1 MNPVSGSRGF
11 TLLEVMLAT
20 LILGLVMAML
30 TLSLS
35 GSLRVIDRT
44 GARDALYRRARIVF
58 ERVGEDLAGAVLT
71 GDGEFSGVSGN
82 ELDGEK
88 TVLLAFTSQAHVDFT
103 GSGTDGVLARIR
115 YSLVRDPENSG
126 GLLLLR
132 TDQVAVPESGEPAA
146 GTDLL
151 LCDRLSAVRF
161 AYLDRDG
168 NERDHWRTGI
178 RQPPVRTGRQPAL
191 PAAVSLTLEFT
202 GSGQD
207 APGQAEAAEPALRLS
222 TTFVLPTALIRPG
235 EGNGA

>member
-58 ERVGEDLAGAVLT
+58 ERIGEDLAGAVLT
-71 GDGEFSGVSGN
+71 GDGEFSGVSGGEVN
-82 ELDGEK
+82 GEK
-88 TVLLAFTSQAHVDFT
+88 TTLLAFTSQAHVDFT
-103 GSGTDGVLARIR
+103 GSTTGGGLARIR

-126 GLLLLR
+126 RLLLLR
-132 TDQVAVPESGEPAA
+132 SDRIAVPESGEPAA
-146 GTDLL
+146 GPDLL
-151 LCDRLSAVRF
+151 LCDRLSAVRV
-161 AYLDRDG
+161 AYLDRNG
-168 NERDHWRTGI
+168 NEQDHWQTGNN
-178 RQPPVRTGRQPAL
+178 RPPVMTGRQPTL

-202 GSGQD
+202 GSARD
-207 APGQAEAAEPALRLS
+207 EPGQGETPEPALRLS
-222 TTFVLPTALIRPG
+222 TTFVLPTALIRPR